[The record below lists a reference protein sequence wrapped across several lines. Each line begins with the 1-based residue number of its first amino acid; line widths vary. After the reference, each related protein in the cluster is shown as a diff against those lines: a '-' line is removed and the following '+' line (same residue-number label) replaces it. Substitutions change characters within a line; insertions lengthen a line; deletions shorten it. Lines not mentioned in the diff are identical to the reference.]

1 MKHLIIIIFIFI
13 LNCSGNKVTNY
24 HGTKLLSDKYDMIKV
39 NATNK
44 NDLIEIIGPPS
55 TISDFNKNIWFYFE
69 RLKTN
74 QSLLKLG
81 TQKIK
86 KNNILIVEINDLG
99 ILKSKQIKD
108 ISDMNDLEFADKT
121 TNKDFKNT
129 SVLYGVFS
137 SLREKINAPV
147 KNKRNQFYPAI
158 TANNNKATIFVILII
173 GLTAGPAVNPM
184 IKITNIVA
192 LLLLAVIAG

>member
-1 MKHLIIIIFIFI
+1 MRHLIIIIFVFI

-24 HGTKLLSDKYDMIKV
+24 HGTKLLSDKYNMIKV

-55 TISDFNKNIWFYFE
+55 TISDFDKNIWFYFE

-86 KNNILIVEINDLG
+86 KNNILIVELDNKG
-99 ILKSKQIKD
+99 ILKKKRLLD
-108 ISDMNDLEFADKT
+108 LDDMNDIKYVKT
-121 TNKDFKNT
+121 VTTKEFKNE
-129 SVLYGVFS
+129 SVIYNVFS
-137 SLREKINAPV
+137 SLREKINAPL
-147 KNKRNQFYPAI
+147 KNR
-158 TANNNKATIFVILII
+158 
-173 GLTAGPAVNPM
+173 
-184 IKITNIVA
+184 
-192 LLLLAVIAG
+192 